1 LPQAARLER
10 RPPLE
15 ARLERR
21 PPLEAWL
28 ERRPSSAA
36 EGVPPPLA
44 EQAAQPASPAVEAE
58 PPPLAVEAAPPPLA
72 EQAAQP
78 ASPAVEAEPPP
89 PAEQAAL
96 SSGMQRLIHR
106 RMHVTLLLMPPR
118 MVRMRMQE
126 THQAA
131 AVPLARP
138 AARARFAAGEA
149 AAGRTIGASPLG
161 IPAPA
166 D

>member
-1 LPQAARLER
+1 MPQAARLER

-36 EGVPPPLA
+36 EGV
-44 EQAAQPASPAVEAE
+44 
-58 PPPLAVEAAPPPLA
+58 PPPLA